1 VPAGGEHGAALLHR
15 DDPVGALERLAEG
28 SATGVGAMIQSTKDG
43 AFWRKQVE
51 LSLSVRN
58 TYERWWEQN
67 LKAYAPINRDPEQYG
82 SEINTNRT
90 FTLTERKKA
99 DLFYQRPDVT
109 LQPTP
114 LMEGPVMGPDGQA
127 LTFPPAP
134 GQQSQAVTQQYCL
147 SAHEEIVNEKL
158 GEDGIDA
165 TEMMDAVLFD
175 IICTQ
180 GVGFTKMGYEAV
192 FTEVEQPDPAW
203 QPDPM
208 LPLEMQKP
216 AMVTVPVPIHEQCF
230 WHHFSGK
237 QAIIPHNFRSTE
249 WDRAPFL
256 GMQFELPLTE
266 GNRQQYQL
274 PPDFTGKKAKDAE
287 KQHYDHGTA
296 QEQAEDTFTGVEIF
310 YRSALFRDDVRHPE
324 HLTQLV
330 LVDGIDEP
338 VIERDCPYQTLDE
351 KGALTPDSLI
361 GFPIHP
367 FSVRK
372 MTDSAY
378 VPSDGTM
385 IRPLES
391 ELNVF
396 RHQMV
401 QFRDASTLKF
411 VSNADILPA
420 EALAKIVRAPIG
432 GIIPVPSEAFV
443 GEGAIKELPHGSMP
457 RESFTSNDYIDND
470 MERTTAVGAS
480 QSGVQS
486 TSSQTATAEQLQN
499 ANANARMDKERGI
512 ILKRYC
518 KGVTKFATLIQRYLP
533 VEQAAAI
540 VGGQRAQ
547 MWDVWRK
554 TAAMPLAFTAMPDSA
569 LRVDQAVDRKQAQ
582 ELYSFLANDPFI
594 AKGRAKLLEKL
605 LRKYHID
612 PTGIVAPPDPP
623 KPQPPKLALS
633 FKGEDLVG
641 PQAPIVLE
649 ILQQQGIKITPEAVM
664 LSQQLLLNAQQE
676 AAAAAAEQEGQ
687 DGDTQHGGKLA
698 PQESLSKHAADQTG
712 AMQGIGG
719 MAMPMGAGGM
729 A

>member
-1 VPAGGEHGAALLHR
+1 VCGVPAGGEHGAALLHR

-296 QEQAEDTFTGVEIF
+296 QEHLH
-310 YRSALFRDDVRHPE
+310 RRRDFLPERAVSRRRAPPGAPDAVGPGGRHRRAGDRAR
-324 HLTQLV
+324 L
-330 LVDGIDEP
+330 P
-338 VIERDCPYQTLDE
+338 VPDARREGCADPGQPDRV
-351 KGALTPDSLI
+351 PDS
-361 GFPIHP
+361 
-367 FSVRK
+367 
-372 MTDSAY
+372 
-378 VPSDGTM
+378 
-385 IRPLES
+385 
-391 ELNVF
+391 
-396 RHQMV
+396 
-401 QFRDASTLKF
+401 
-411 VSNADILPA
+411 
-420 EALAKIVRAPIG
+420 
-432 GIIPVPSEAFV
+432 PV
-443 GEGAIKELPHGSMP
+443 
-457 RESFTSNDYIDND
+457 
-470 MERTTAVGAS
+470 
-480 QSGVQS
+480 
-486 TSSQTATAEQLQN
+486 
-499 ANANARMDKERGI
+499 
-512 ILKRYC
+512 
-518 KGVTKFATLIQRYLP
+518 
-533 VEQAAAI
+533 
-540 VGGQRAQ
+540 QRAQ
-547 MWDVWRK
+547 DDRQRVCAVGRDDDP
-554 TAAMPLAFTAMPDSA
+554 AAGVGAE
-569 LRVDQAVDRKQAQ
+569 RVPHADGAVPRREHA
-582 ELYSFLANDPFI
+582 EV
-594 AKGRAKLLEKL
+594 R
-605 LRKYHID
+605 
-612 PTGIVAPPDPP
+612 
-623 KPQPPKLALS
+623 
-633 FKGEDLVG
+633 GERG
-641 PQAPIVLE
+641 HPAR
-649 ILQQQGIKITPEAVM
+649 
-664 LSQQLLLNAQQE
+664 
-676 AAAAAAEQEGQ
+676 
-687 DGDTQHGGKLA
+687 
-698 PQESLSKHAADQTG
+698 
-712 AMQGIGG
+712 
-719 MAMPMGAGGM
+719 
-729 A
+729 